1 MVLCELVTLI
11 CSLCL
16 PECYFLLSPCSPRMQ
31 HEQKKKQREE
41 EERREKVRK
50 ASALLHGMKKA
61 TEKKER
67 EYRGIVNSR
76 AAGMY
81 NAAIKF

>member
-1 MVLCELVTLI
+1 
-11 CSLCL
+11 
-16 PECYFLLSPCSPRMQ
+16 MQ
-31 HEQKKKQREE
+31 HEQKKKQQEEKKRREE